1 MMSALTKK
9 HEEAK
14 RLLECFVLHKDSPD
28 IEMRRKVHLDLD
40 RFLMENRETAIVCIE
55 RVIAAELKD
64 LLSEKRKETRKQ
76 ARLMRPSIFKRVVST
91 IQRRRAEGGATS
103 DGTLQQSDAAT
114 RDA

>member
-1 MMSALTKK
+1 MMSALTRK

-14 RLLECFVLHKDSPD
+14 RLLECFILHKDSPD

-64 LLSEKRKETRKQ
+64 LLAEKRKETKKQ
-76 ARLMRPSIFKRVVST
+76 ARLMRPSIFKRVVNT

-103 DGTLQQSDAAT
+103 DGTLQQSDAT
-114 RDA
+114 TGDA

>member
-1 MMSALTKK
+1 MMSALTRK

-55 RVIAAELKD
+55 RVIAAELED
-64 LLSEKRKETRKQ
+64 LLAEKRKETGKQ
-76 ARLMRPSIFKRVVST
+76 ARLMRPSIFKRIVGT
-91 IQRRRAEGGATS
+91 IQRRVQKEESTDEHTVS
-103 DGTLQQSDAAT
+103 
-114 RDA
+114 

>member
-1 MMSALTKK
+1 MMSALTRK

-14 RLLECFVLHKDSPD
+14 RLLECYVLHKNSPD

-55 RVIAAELKD
+55 RVIAAEIND
-64 LLSEKRKETRKQ
+64 LLAERRAETKRQ

-91 IQRRRAEGGATS
+91 IQRRVQKEESINDSTM
-103 DGTLQQSDAAT
+103 
-114 RDA
+114 